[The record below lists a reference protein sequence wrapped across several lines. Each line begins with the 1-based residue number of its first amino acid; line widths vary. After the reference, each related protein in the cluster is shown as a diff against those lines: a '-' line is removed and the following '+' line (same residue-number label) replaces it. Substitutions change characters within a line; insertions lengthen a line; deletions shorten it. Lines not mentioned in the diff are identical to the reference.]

1 MSKIPLHIRISKRRK
16 NKLQLYAAI
25 KEKSITSLIEDW
37 IDSLPQEEIDKNSAV
52 LSHLSTEC

>member
-25 KEKSITSLIEDW
+25 KEKSITSLVEDW
-37 IDSLPQEEIDKNSAV
+37 IDSLPQEEIDKNSAA

>member
-1 MSKIPLHIRISKRRK
+1 MLTLCI
-16 NKLQLYAAI
+16 NAAI

-37 IDSLPQEEIDKNSAV
+37 IDSLPQEEIDKNSAA